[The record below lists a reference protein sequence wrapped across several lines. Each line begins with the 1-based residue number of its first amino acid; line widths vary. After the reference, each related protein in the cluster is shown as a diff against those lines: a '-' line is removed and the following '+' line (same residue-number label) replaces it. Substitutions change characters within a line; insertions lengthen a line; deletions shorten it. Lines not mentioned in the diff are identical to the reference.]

1 MHPPFPKPETCFI
14 KKYYSFPLS
23 LPASSAHT
31 SHPISSPSKPSKSSS
46 NLLFFIIFLKI
57 PNFTPPIS

>member
-1 MHPPFPKPETCFI
+1 MHPPFPKPETCFV

-31 SHPISSPSKPSKSSS
+31 SHPTSSPSKPSKSPS
-46 NLLFFIIFLKI
+46 NLLFFINFLKI
-57 PNFTPPIS
+57 LNFTPPIS